1 MGCLL
6 RSADGDSSIDMFD
19 EVRLFDDVDN
29 LCTRGGLI
37 DGLFANVKASTAM
50 LLRWIRIV
58 PIARDN
64 WRRRQ

>member
-29 LCTRGGLI
+29 LCIRGGLI
-37 DGLFANVKASTAM
+37 DGLFAKVKALTAM
-50 LLRWIRIV
+50 LLRLIRIV